1 MTYSK
6 QDNQNYVVLPPYLVC
21 LLWTVILTVCVT
33 AIFLL
38 WPVYP
43 EIEMEELNVRQAKVH
58 PLPPLSADVALSLT
72 AKIHNKGLLWL
83 NLEEVDI
90 GVKYRGNKLG
100 HVESEGRHVVNRWG
114 LEHVYGEIEFGEL
127 PSPDVAHLMKDLAK
141 DRVHFH
147 TSVRVTA
154 NFGLFFFHFP
164 NIFKVLL

>member
-1 MTYSK
+1 
-6 QDNQNYVVLPPYLVC
+6 
-21 LLWTVILTVCVT
+21 VCVT

-100 HVESEGRHVVNRWG
+100 HVELEGRHVVNRWG

-127 PSPDVAHLMKDLAK
+127 SSPDVAHLMQDLAK

-154 NFGLFFFHFP
+154 NFGLFFFNFP